1 MFQSNDGS
9 NKQGNPG
16 QDQAAQQN
24 QQQAQMFTLNYQ
36 TLDQDTRRVNQPIR
50 GNHHAGGAQNSA
62 VNKQGTRDVE
72 STADSRIQKRQPLE
86 PGEPTPSFNSQ
97 KQASANMQSKMSSE
111 NNPQSDLGMKREGS
125 VSNSNSYVR
134 KRQSSNRAA
143 VISSHN
149 NGFNNDHSMDNQ
161 SQNNQYVAQPGL
173 NDSTLSG

>member
-1 MFQSNDGS
+1 M
-9 NKQGNPG
+9 
-16 QDQAAQQN
+16 
-24 QQQAQMFTLNYQ
+24 
-36 TLDQDTRRVNQPIR
+36 
-50 GNHHAGGAQNSA
+50 SA
-62 VNKQGTRDVE
+62 
-72 STADSRIQKRQPLE
+72 
-86 PGEPTPSFNSQ
+86 
-97 KQASANMQSKMSSE
+97 E

-161 SQNNQYVAQPGL
+161 SQNNQYVAPSGL